1 MRMTVSILFRVSR
14 DDGTVGPD
22 LESHLDA
29 VMNVLISQGALD
41 PTIGGSLK
49 TGSIEVSV
57 DVDAHKHNQA
67 LDRGFIIMRE
77 AIEAAGGKVIDA
89 FGELAPP
96 SPSRV
101 EAPSWNRTQLT
112 VAA

>member
-1 MRMTVSILFRVSR
+1 MRMTVTILFRVSR

-29 VMNVLISQGALD
+29 VMTVLITQGALD
-41 PTIGGSLK
+41 PTMGGSLK
-49 TGSIEVSV
+49 SGSIEMSV
-57 DVDAHKHNQA
+57 DVDAQKHTQA
-67 LDRGFIIMRE
+67 LDRGFIIMRQ

-89 FGELAPP
+89 FGELAPTP
-96 SPSRV
+96 PSRGA
-101 EAPSWNRTQLT
+101 APSWHRTQLT